1 MIQSSSSQPGVIFA
15 PPPTPEIWKGRKCC
29 YRHLL
34 SRDQNTAPHSARQ
47 LSTTKNDSAPDGN
60 SAKVEKST
68 ADKKGVG
75 LSAQQS

>member
-1 MIQSSSSQPGVIFA
+1 MNQSSSSQPGVIFA

-29 YRHLL
+29 YWHLL
-34 SRDQNTAPHSARQ
+34 SRDQDTATHSARQ
-47 LSTTKNDSAPDGN
+47 LSTTKNDSAPNVN

-68 ADKKGVG
+68 ADKQGAG